1 MKQLEL
7 CEEPIVNGRWFW
19 VLCGMLERG
28 GMRIKQGYSPYRY
41 SIDNQWTIFHHHIS
55 HTYYHD
61 KHLYY
66 CVFRTA
72 KKSLGFLQAL
82 SINTRRRDM
91 HLI

>member
-19 VLCGMLERG
+19 VVCGMLERG
-28 GMRIKQGYSPYRY
+28 GKRIKQGYSPYQY

-55 HTYYHD
+55 NTYYHD

-66 CVFRTA
+66 CDFRTA
-72 KKSLGFLQAL
+72 KKSLEKTQAL

-91 HLI
+91 HFK